1 MHKDLAPHP
10 DATSNTISRLRV
22 EVIRPRTGLL
32 ELTYLVTGNIDAIRW
47 PEKVA
52 PDRTD
57 GLWHHT
63 CFEAF
68 IRPAPGTAYRE
79 LNFSPSTAWAAY
91 DFTNTREG
99 MANAAIAPPVIEAR
113 ATRDAYTLKA
123 TFEPDLPA
131 GLWRLALTTVIEET
145 NGRKSYWALT
155 HPAPKPEFHHPD
167 GFTLEL
173 P

>member
-1 MHKDLAPHP
+1 MQRDLTQHPAAPSAATLRIRV
-10 DATSNTISRLRV
+10 DAARGQS
-22 EVIRPRTGLL
+22 GLL
-32 ELTYLVTGNIDAIRW
+32 EIVYNVTGEIDAVRW
-47 PEKVA
+47 PERVA
-52 PDRTD
+52 PARTD
-57 GLWHHT
+57 GLWNTT

-68 IRPAPGTAYRE
+68 IRPSPATDYLE

-99 MANAAIAPPVIEAR
+99 MANAKIASPTIE
-113 ATRDAYTLKA
+113 THVSRDTYTLKA
-123 TFEPDLPA
+123 TFAPNLPH
-131 GLWRLALTTVIEET
+131 GFWRLGLTTVIEET

-155 HPAPKPEFHHPD
+155 HPATKPDFHHPD

>member
-1 MHKDLAPHP
+1 MRHTLRLHP
-10 DATSNTISRLRV
+10 DSVCRAVSEIAV
-22 EVIRPRTGLL
+22 EVTRASPRALT
-32 ELTYLVTGNIDAIRW
+32 LTYTVTGNIDAVRW

-123 TFEPDLPA
+123 TFEPDLPT